1 MADFTSPSEDVK
13 KLIER
18 RNQAERAAK
27 ANEDLVAENKERLA
41 RREDYIR
48 KQAEEAAKFKS
59 DAAEKLKKLAEDNE
73 ALKKRYIA
81 AGADPKKVEA
91 LEKKEKV
98 AAGDSAAESSPLW
111 FNEAATGPV
120 PERFFFASLA
130 VLIVAVIGVVAL
142 LISFPDLIVPVLTG
156 FLLWVA
162 LLVIWQF
169 VMHFAGKALWK
180 KSRTAVHMLTLVP
193 FITLAILTLVFLAT
207 ALHEALSGPLVAKL
221 ACYPDK
227 NGGDPVPP
235 FSPDAVPKSALGS
248 LRSVL
253 WRTHIQ
259 RLQSST
265 AARHSRMAFSGYV
278 SSGERQSRRPTASR
292 GIVVVASAA
301 VTVAVVFLT

>member
-91 LEKKEKV
+91 LEKKEKE
-98 AAGDSAAESSPLW
+98 AESSPLW

-169 VMHFAGKALWK
+169 VMHFAGEALWK

-193 FITLAILTLVFLAT
+193 FITLDILTHDFLAT
-207 ALHEALSGPLVAKL
+207 ALHEALSGPLVSKL
-221 ACYPDK
+221 A
-227 NGGDPVPP
+227 
-235 FSPDAVPKSALGS
+235 S
-248 LRSVL
+248 
-253 WRTHIQ
+253 
-259 RLQSST
+259 
-265 AARHSRMAFSGYV
+265 
-278 SSGERQSRRPTASR
+278 
-292 GIVVVASAA
+292 
-301 VTVAVVFLT
+301 